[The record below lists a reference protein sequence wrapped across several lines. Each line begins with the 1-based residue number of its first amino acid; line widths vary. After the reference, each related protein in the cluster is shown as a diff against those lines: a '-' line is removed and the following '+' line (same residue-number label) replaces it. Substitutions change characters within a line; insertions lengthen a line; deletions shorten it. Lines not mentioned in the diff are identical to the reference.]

1 MKQLLLSFFLCVA
14 VAGSGQTP
22 VLQVPVG
29 HAKSVVAVA
38 YSPDQSFFY
47 SGSDDALLIKWDI
60 ANNTIHHTF
69 KGHKSAVY
77 AVDVAPPWI
86 ISGDDSGK
94 IILWNHQSG
103 KKARQYD
110 AHNGGVSQLLF
121 LPGGQQFISTSFNG
135 DVKIWSVERPDPV
148 QVLPYQMHSIE
159 DAVLSAD
166 GRLLLTGNAGGEGQ
180 LWRMNDISQP
190 VVTFQVPQ
198 STGIRAVAISPDGT
212 TGYTGDLKGQVSA
225 WNLSDGTMQDT
236 WPLGGGGYIEKLFY
250 LKDRLI
256 AVCNRDDG
264 ASRLWDVLDARPLK
278 NLSEAHGG
286 HTLDIAISPDGQYL
300 LSGSIDKT
308 INQWTTT
315 DWALKQRFKGHA
327 HQVEALTIAT
337 DGFMFLARNQDGTHR
352 LWDFGS
358 GKITE
363 ALDKKQH
370 AQTFGPEE
378 GTLLYGTETGQLTL
392 LDTRKHANQFQIQ
405 DFEEQDNL
413 HAIAVHPEG
422 TYLLTAGYNAHLRR
436 ADNQELVRTFDD
448 HEDWITSKGLGFS
461 PDGRWIITASWDG
474 TARLYA
480 FNEPDQP
487 ASILPNHNG
496 GAEVV
501 AFSPNSQYVLT
512 RSMEDYTIYL
522 WVTETSELLRTFPK
536 TERSDWAELKF
547 SRDSRFLFIPN
558 QEQEIK
564 AWDIQ
569 KGKYAYTLPG
579 GETTALGVSPFTDE
593 VVLGN
598 MWETEALVYDV
609 AQQKVKFQ
617 LKGHRSTVSSAKYT
631 PDGRFILT
639 TSWDNTIGLWD
650 ASNGQLIATLIHIDE
665 NDWAVTTPQGFF
677 DASPNAMALM
687 HYEVFKDDTYEV
699 IELEQMKARYHVPGL
714 LAKLYA
720 GASLPQV
727 QELDQADLFPVV
739 EAQITGDKL
748 EVSLT
753 ARDGG
758 IGPVTVLLNG
768 VEMTAD
774 ANPNRQNRFTL
785 DLTPYER
792 FLWRTSQQKANTIT
806 VQAWN
811 AGRWL
816 SSPPLELTYDRYRS
830 SQADGRGNS
839 NDSPSVIEDDDY
851 RHLDLNIHVLAVGTS
866 LYEGESLRLTYPDH
880 DAIAMARSL
889 LAIGNEMLRNINAGE
904 TYSDRVQVH
913 CLTSQPE
920 KPEALNG
927 TPVKWAISSK
937 SNILARLQA
946 IQEQARAEDIFVLY
960 LSGHGL
966 TYGSHPETEFHYMT
980 KEAQSDNLSS
990 AEVRAAWT
998 LSGSEITEALNEIPA
1013 LKKVMI
1019 VDACNSGRMVELINV
1034 GSRSLSNS
1042 QIRPLDR
1049 MKDRTGVYII
1059 SGSAPDRKSYESSL
1073 FGQGLLTYA
1082 LLQGMMEEAV
1092 QTADGSYVD
1101 LLPLFQ
1107 HARDAVPRLALN
1119 VGETQEPMMGVPKH
1133 GSSFDLGIYNER
1145 VQIPIGKPKPII
1157 SGANFVNASEMIDDL
1172 GFLDKMRQALLR
1184 EHERGSNADFQF
1196 MEISPRPQGA
1206 YLLGGSYTKD
1216 AGQFTVLAKLF
1227 IPGSDVRIPLEV
1239 RPADNLDQLARYVV
1253 RAAKKALK
1261 K

>member
-1 MKQLLLSFFLCVA
+1 
-14 VAGSGQTP
+14 
-22 VLQVPVG
+22 
-29 HAKSVVAVA
+29 
-38 YSPDQSFFY
+38 
-47 SGSDDALLIKWDI
+47 
-60 ANNTIHHTF
+60 
-69 KGHKSAVY
+69 
-77 AVDVAPPWI
+77 
-86 ISGDDSGK
+86 
-94 IILWNHQSG
+94 
-103 KKARQYD
+103 
-110 AHNGGVSQLLF
+110 
-121 LPGGQQFISTSFNG
+121 
-135 DVKIWSVERPDPV
+135 
-148 QVLPYQMHSIE
+148 
-159 DAVLSAD
+159 
-166 GRLLLTGNAGGEGQ
+166 
-180 LWRMNDISQP
+180 
-190 VVTFQVPQ
+190 
-198 STGIRAVAISPDGT
+198 
-212 TGYTGDLKGQVSA
+212 
-225 WNLSDGTMQDT
+225 
-236 WPLGGGGYIEKLFY
+236 
-250 LKDRLI
+250 
-256 AVCNRDDG
+256 
-264 ASRLWDVLDARPLK
+264 
-278 NLSEAHGG
+278 
-286 HTLDIAISPDGQYL
+286 
-300 LSGSIDKT
+300 
-308 INQWTTT
+308 
-315 DWALKQRFKGHA
+315 
-327 HQVEALTIAT
+327 
-337 DGFMFLARNQDGTHR
+337 
-352 LWDFGS
+352 
-358 GKITE
+358 
-363 ALDKKQH
+363 
-370 AQTFGPEE
+370 
-378 GTLLYGTETGQLTL
+378 
-392 LDTRKHANQFQIQ
+392 
-405 DFEEQDNL
+405 
-413 HAIAVHPEG
+413 
-422 TYLLTAGYNAHLRR
+422 
-436 ADNQELVRTFDD
+436 
-448 HEDWITSKGLGFS
+448 
-461 PDGRWIITASWDG
+461 
-474 TARLYA
+474 
-480 FNEPDQP
+480 
-487 ASILPNHNG
+487 
-496 GAEVV
+496 
-501 AFSPNSQYVLT
+501 
-512 RSMEDYTIYL
+512 ME
-522 WVTETSELLRTFPK
+522 
-536 TERSDWAELKF
+536 
-547 SRDSRFLFIPN
+547 
-558 QEQEIK
+558 
-564 AWDIQ
+564 
-569 KGKYAYTLPG
+569 
-579 GETTALGVSPFTDE
+579 
-593 VVLGN
+593 
-598 MWETEALVYDV
+598 
-609 AQQKVKFQ
+609 
-617 LKGHRSTVSSAKYT
+617 
-631 PDGRFILT
+631 
-639 TSWDNTIGLWD
+639 
-650 ASNGQLIATLIHIDE
+650 
-665 NDWAVTTPQGFF
+665 
-677 DASPNAMALM
+677 LM

-720 GASLPQV
+720 GAALPQV
-727 QELDQADLFPVV
+727 QELDQADLFPVL
-739 EAQITGDKL
+739 EAQITGDEL

-768 VEMTAD
+768 VEISSD
-774 ANPNRQNRFTL
+774 ANPTRQNRFTF
-785 DLTPYER
+785 DLAPYER
-792 FLWRTSQQKANTIT
+792 FLWQKNQQAANILTI
-806 VQAWN
+806 QAWN
-811 AGRWL
+811 TGRWL
-816 SSPPLELTYDRYRS
+816 SSPTLELTYDRYRS
-830 SQADGRGNS
+830 SQADGIGNS
-839 NDSPSVIEDDDY
+839 NDSPSVIENDEY

-866 LYEGESLRLTYPDH
+866 LYEGEPLRLTYPDH

-998 LSGSEITEALNEIPA
+998 LSGSEITEAINEIPA

-1172 GFLDKMRQALLR
+1172 GFLDKMRQTLLR
-1184 EHERGSNADFQF
+1184 EHERGNNADFQF
-1196 MEISPRPQGA
+1196 MEISPCPQGA
-1206 YLLGGSYTKD
+1206 YLLCGSYTKD

-1227 IPGSDVRIPLEV
+1227 IPDSDVRIPLEV